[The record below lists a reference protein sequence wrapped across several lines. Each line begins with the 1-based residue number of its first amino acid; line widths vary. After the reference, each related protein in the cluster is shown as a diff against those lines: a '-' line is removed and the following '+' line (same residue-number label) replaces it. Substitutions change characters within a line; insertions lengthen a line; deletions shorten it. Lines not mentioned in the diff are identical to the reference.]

1 MKHIFSSMIFTTL
14 GFDFGQCSEVRK
26 NSRVQNLTMQQLELG
41 QLAQVHGGTTDGP
54 HGNWTP
60 SVVASSQA

>member
-1 MKHIFSSMIFTTL
+1 MKHIFDSMIFTTL
-14 GFDFGQCSEVRK
+14 GLNFGQCYEVRE
-26 NSRVQNLTMQQLELG
+26 NSPAENLPMQQMKLG

-60 SVVASSQA
+60 SVVATS